1 MRGWTALHYASLFA
15 QPVAVKALLKAGAH
29 PSSENTLGALLA
41 CFICL
46 HSPFLALPYP
56 VLCLLVSAAT
66 LHATSTKVLQPL
78 CCPIAVSMSLFYVW
92 PALLVDSSPGASV
105 QP

>member
-41 CFICL
+41 CFTCL
-46 HSPFLALPYP
+46 HSPSLALHDP

-66 LHATSTKVLQPL
+66 PARQKRKSFLASILPNL
-78 CCPIAVSMSLFYVW
+78 C
-92 PALLVDSSPGASV
+92 
-105 QP
+105 